1 MISSAIMRTALAI
14 TLMSLLAGC
23 GGRETAAPT
32 AETDAPVSQ
41 TVEVGKRV
49 PAYTATWL
57 DGSRFDLAAER
68 GNVVMLNLW
77 ATWCGPCRY
86 EIPELEQL
94 HARYS
99 AQRFKVIGVSV
110 DEGPVEEV
118 RKFVA
123 DQKMT
128 YPVALDPQGRLAG
141 LFRTTVLPTTAI
153 IDRTGK
159 VVWMSAGVVNMTDTE
174 MIGALETALR

>member
-1 MISSAIMRTALAI
+1 MRRAIIVLA
-14 TLMSLLAGC
+14 TSLFAAC
-23 GGRETAAPT
+23 GAKEAP
-32 AETDAPVSQ
+32 APVQEPSAPASR
-41 TVEVGKRV
+41 TVEVGKLA
-49 PAYTATWL
+49 PSYTASWL
-57 DGSRFDLAAER
+57 DGSTFDLAAER

-86 EIPELEQL
+86 EIPELDRL

-99 AQRFKVIGVSV
+99 SRRFKVIGVSV

-128 YPVALDPQGRLAG
+128 YPVALDPQGRLAM
-141 LFRTTVLPTTAI
+141 LFETTVLPTTAI

-159 VVWMSAGVVNMTDTE
+159 VVWKSAGIVDVNDTE
-174 MIGALETALR
+174 MLKALESALN